1 MSATNTHANEISIG
15 EAMDILGIRGR
26 QTIYN
31 LIARGELHATKKK
44 IGKGRGGQRVF
55 LKRAE
60 VEKLRDADA
69 APPKLDTG
77 LGDAG
82 LTRRPAPPRTTSRAR
97 SAAK

>member
-1 MSATNTHANEISIG
+1 MTAPNEQISIG
-15 EAMDILGIRGR
+15 EAMEILDLRGR

-55 LKRAE
+55 LNRAE
-60 VEKLRDADA
+60 VEKLREANETGA
-69 APPKLDTG
+69 AENG
-77 LGDAG
+77 
-82 LTRRPAPPRTTSRAR
+82 APRSAPTNKTRTTSRAR

>member
-1 MSATNTHANEISIG
+1 MSATNTHANANEQISIG
-15 EAMDILGIRGR
+15 EAMEILDIKGR

-60 VEKLRDADA
+60 VEKLRDENE
-69 APPKLDTG
+69 TG
-77 LGDAG
+77 AG
-82 LTRRPAPPRTTSRAR
+82 ETNPAPRSAPTNKTRPTSRAR

>member
-1 MSATNTHANEISIG
+1 MTAPNEQISIG
-15 EAMDILGIRGR
+15 EAMEILDLRGR

-55 LKRAE
+55 LNRAE
-60 VEKLRDADA
+60 VEKLRA
-69 APPKLDTG
+69 ANETG
-77 LGDAG
+77 AEFSTAPRSAPTNK
-82 LTRRPAPPRTTSRAR
+82 TRAARKTSRAR